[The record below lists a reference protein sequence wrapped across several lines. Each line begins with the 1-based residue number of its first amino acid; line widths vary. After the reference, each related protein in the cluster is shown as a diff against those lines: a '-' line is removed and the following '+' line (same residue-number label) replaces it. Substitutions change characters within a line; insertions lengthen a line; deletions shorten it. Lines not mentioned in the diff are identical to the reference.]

1 MVYVDETGIDKYLC
15 REHGRA
21 CRGKKV
27 EDIKRGRRFE
37 RTNVVGGLCDGKYFA
52 IECYNHTTNSVFFE
66 DWFKKNLLC
75 EIPINYTIIM
85 DNASFHR
92 KGKLQEIAK
101 NAGVNLLF
109 LPPYSPDF
117 NPMEKSWAN
126 LKRWLKDNLSH
137 HLSFDLAVSHF
148 FYVSYF

>member
-52 IECYNHTTNSVFFE
+52 IECYNHTTNSAFFE
-66 DWFKKNLLC
+66 DWFK
-75 EIPINYTIIM
+75 
-85 DNASFHR
+85 
-92 KGKLQEIAK
+92 
-101 NAGVNLLF
+101 
-109 LPPYSPDF
+109 
-117 NPMEKSWAN
+117 
-126 LKRWLKDNLSH
+126 
-137 HLSFDLAVSHF
+137 
-148 FYVSYF
+148 